1 MPRVYVPHPKYP
13 TVSITG
19 SWCGLGCD
27 YCRRLVLRAMVQVE
41 NPSRFQ
47 SFCKRLKER
56 GGIGCL
62 ISGGF
67 TKEGK
72 LPFEP
77 YLDAIRW
84 AKRELGLTLSIHPGI
99 LDKDGAT
106 QLRDSGIDVAEFYVV
121 LSENV
126 LKSVMHTKLS
136 RNDVMKA
143 LDTIYAH
150 GPRYIS
156 PHITVGS
163 DYGKVSWEYEA
174 IDALR
179 DYDPYVLI
187 FLVLVPMEGTPMA
200 RVEPPPISDLL
211 NLFAAARK
219 KLENTELALGCM
231 RVRGKYTQTLES
243 ELIRRGLVDRITIPY
258 VPVPGPTI
266 EACCSL
272 PDSIAANLRKDKK

>member
-1 MPRVYVPHPKYP
+1 MLKVYVPHPKYP

-19 SWCGLGCD
+19 SKCELKCD
-27 YCRRLVLRAMVQVE
+27 YCRRLVLRTMVQVE
-41 NPSRFQ
+41 NPDKLL

-56 GGIGCL
+56 GGVGCL
-62 ISGGF
+62 LSGGF
-67 TKEGK
+67 TKDGK

-77 YLDAIRW
+77 YLEAIGRV
-84 AKRELGLTLSIHPGI
+84 KKELGLTLSIHPGI

-106 QLRDSGIDVAEFYVV
+106 QLRDSGIDIAEFYVV
-121 LSENV
+121 LSDGV
-126 LKSVMHTKLS
+126 LKNVMHTKLS
-136 RNDVMKA
+136 KDDVVKA
-143 LDTIYAH
+143 LDTIYTY

-174 IDALR
+174 IDALKE
-179 DYDPYVLI
+179 YDPYVLI

-200 RVEPPPISDLL
+200 HVKPPPISDLL
-211 NLFAAARK
+211 NLFATARK

-231 RVRGKYTQTLES
+231 RVRGNYTQTLES
-243 ELIRRGLVDRITIPY
+243 ELMRKGLVDRITVPYTSIPE
-258 VPVPGPTI
+258 PTI

-272 PDSIAANLRKDKK
+272 PDSVALKHIQK